1 MKKMHTTKIGLMLLL
16 PLAVA
21 GCFTLSQSEYP
32 KVEMT
37 AVTGGVKLLMEGFQ
51 ASVIDYTPIYS
62 TSTYVAADPYWH
74 GPYRRPRRGGMY
86 WGSYT
91 TETYVPTM
99 RNTDVFLQRAISNL
113 EKAGCV
119 LRATPATYT
128 VVGSFAGPF
137 TDEMASLK
145 SLGVFLGSVL
155 SARFEMLSYTAEVK
169 VYETASGKLVF
180 SRTYTQDYYAS
191 GWSPIPI
198 FGIMDFEKVDSA
210 YMKSWCLTA
219 LTDRITADVSAWLAG
234 KKE

>member
-1 MKKMHTTKIGLMLLL
+1 MKTMQKARIGLALLL

-37 AVTGGVKLLMEGFQ
+37 AVADGVKLQMEGFQ
-51 ASVIDYTPIYS
+51 ATVIDYTPIYS
-62 TSTYVAADPYWH
+62 TSTYVSADPYWH
-74 GPYRRPRRGGMY
+74 GPYRRHRRGGMY
-86 WGSYT
+86 WGTYT

-113 EKAGCV
+113 EKAGCI

-155 SARFEMLSYTAEVK
+155 SARFEMLSYSAEVK

-180 SRTYTQDYYAS
+180 NRTYTQDYYAS
-191 GWSPIPI
+191 GWSPVPI
-198 FGIMDFEKVDSA
+198 FGIMDFEKVESA

-234 KKE
+234 KKD